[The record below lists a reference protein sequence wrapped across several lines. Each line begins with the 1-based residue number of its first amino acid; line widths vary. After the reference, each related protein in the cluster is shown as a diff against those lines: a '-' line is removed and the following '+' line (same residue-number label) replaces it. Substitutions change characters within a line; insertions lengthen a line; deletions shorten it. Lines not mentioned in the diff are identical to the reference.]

1 MVSANEYSESQ
12 LVKYRSVSHKDPQT
26 KKFYQVGIVVRASGR
41 FEVYSDF
48 VLVHEYYNN
57 QLQCVDIETDFNS
70 FYLKFVKEA
79 DQIPNGTPHF
89 SLKT

>member
-1 MVSANEYSESQ
+1 M
-12 LVKYRSVSHKDPQT
+12 DPGT

-70 FYLKFVKEA
+70 FYLKFV
-79 DQIPNGTPHF
+79 
-89 SLKT
+89 

>member
-1 MVSANEYSESQ
+1 MVSLNEYSKSQ
-12 LVKYRSVSHKDPQT
+12 LVKYRSVSHMDPGT

-70 FYLKFVKEA
+70 FYLKFV
-79 DQIPNGTPHF
+79 
-89 SLKT
+89 